1 MLRFRT
7 WRRNSWPNRSKAG
20 TVNLEQF
27 CTNLITREKVLWQYL
42 GVNRAVEEDA
52 PWKSPSAGLFHLAW
66 KSRKCGRDSHFS
78 HSPDGDEA

>member
-27 CTNLITREKVLWQYL
+27 CTNLITRENDFPASRTFY
-42 GVNRAVEEDA
+42 VNPNVIEQLCD
-52 PWKSPSAGLFHLAW
+52 PVVHVFS
-66 KSRKCGRDSHFS
+66 GRVPLTAAAFNR
-78 HSPDGDEA
+78 